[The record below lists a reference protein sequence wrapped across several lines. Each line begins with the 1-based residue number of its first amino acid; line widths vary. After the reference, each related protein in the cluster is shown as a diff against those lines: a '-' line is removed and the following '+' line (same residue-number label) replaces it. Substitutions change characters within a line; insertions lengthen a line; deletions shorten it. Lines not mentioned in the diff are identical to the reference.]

1 MTGTLRR
8 PPRRRSRSSRT
19 VLPVR
24 QPVST
29 ARVVIV
35 AGVLVAIVGALV
47 GRLVDLQVTP
57 DPRIVNDVAIPRG
70 EIVVP
75 APRGEVL
82 DRHGR
87 TIAMSLPAATIYA
100 DPRLVDDPAATAAVL
115 MPVLADHGATA
126 VELTERLSRDNA
138 FVYLARQLD
147 PSVGE
152 DIMALG
158 LPGIEV
164 LVEPRR
170 EHPNGDCSGLAVVGR
185 VNVDHVGMSGLEETH
200 QERLTGDAGRIVKEV
215 GTDGTTIPGGEH
227 LVLPAEPGESIQVT
241 LDRNIQFRA
250 EELLIEAVRENNAE
264 RGVALVAIPDTGEI
278 IAMANVSRSD
288 SGVVGCTREN
298 LATTWTYEPGSI
310 IKPATM
316 AGVLGNQV
324 VGEHQPISVE
334 PSITRWDHQFRDDP
348 WHDVVEW
355 TPTDILTNSSNV
367 GTILLA
373 ELLGP
378 DRLNDMLR
386 SFGLGTATALG
397 FKGEA
402 DGILDAVDEWN
413 GLTLPNIAIGQGV
426 AVTPVQMLQIYN
438 TIANDGVRVDPTLLM
453 EDVGSTSQVQV
464 IDPATAAAVQRMMTS
479 VVREGT
485 GTAGAINGYV
495 MSGKTG
501 TAWQPCDSGYECN
514 DEIGRH
520 YTASFGGIISNDLG
534 PALTVM
540 VIIDRPRG
548 ELTSGGRI
556 AAPVVSD
563 LADYAVRQLRIPAAT
578 GAAPDVRQRAQ
589 PATLATAQ
597 PIGSEADA

>member
-1 MTGTLRR
+1 M
-8 PPRRRSRSSRT
+8 
-19 VLPVR
+19 VVPVR
-24 QPVST
+24 QPVSS

-35 AGVLVAIVGALV
+35 AGVLVAIVGALA
-47 GRLVDLQVTP
+47 GRLIDLQVTP

-100 DPRLVDDPAATAAVL
+100 DPRLVDDPAATAAAL

-126 VELTERLSRDNA
+126 VDLTDKLSRDGA

-147 PSVGE
+147 PSVG
-152 DIMALG
+152 DAIMALD
-158 LPGIEV
+158 LPGVEV
-164 LVEPRR
+164 LDEPRR

-185 VNVDHVGMSGLEETH
+185 VNVDHVGMSGLEESH

-215 GTDGTTIPGGEH
+215 GTDGTTIPGGER
-227 LVLPAEPGESIQVT
+227 LVVPAVPGESIQVT

-250 EELLIEAVRENNAE
+250 EELLIEAVRRADAE

-278 IAMANVSRSD
+278 IAMANVARSD
-288 SGVVGCTREN
+288 DGIVDCTREN
-298 LATTWTYEPGSI
+298 LATTWSYEPGSI

-316 AGVLGNQV
+316 SGVLGNGV
-324 VGEHQPISVE
+324 VGEHQPITVE
-334 PSITRWDHQFRDDP
+334 PAITRWDHRFSDNP
-348 WHDVVEW
+348 WHEVVEW
-355 TPTDILTNSSNV
+355 TPTDILTKSSNV

-373 ELLGP
+373 EMLGA
-378 DRLNDMLR
+378 DRLHDTLR
-386 SFGLGTATALG
+386 SFGLGTTTALD

-402 DGILDAVDEWN
+402 NGILDEVAEWN

-426 AVTPVQMLQIYN
+426 AVTPMQMLQIYN
-438 TIANDGVRVDPTLLM
+438 TIANEGVRVEPTLLT
-453 EDVGSTSQVQV
+453 EEVGSRSQIQV
-464 IDPATAAAVQRMMTS
+464 IEPATAAAILRMMTS

-485 GTAGAINGYV
+485 GTAGAISGYV

-501 TAWQPCDSGYECN
+501 TAWQPCDLGYVCN
-514 DEIGRH
+514 DEVGRH
-520 YTASFGGIISNDLG
+520 YTASFGGIVSNDLG

-548 ELTSGGRI
+548 ELTSGGKI

-563 LADYAVRQLRIPAAT
+563 LADYALRQLRIPAAS
-578 GAAPDVRQRAQ
+578 GAAANERQRAE
-589 PATLATAQ
+589 PATRPTVQLA
-597 PIGSEADA
+597 GSETGA